1 MTCYHRIGHLLS
13 WCDNRL
19 MPNSEADMPSVRA
32 SDAEREAVAERLR
45 VAAGE
50 GRLALDELADRLE
63 TAYGA
68 ATRAE
73 LEPLTADLPT
83 TPGPAPSGS
92 GRRWIVAIMGGSG
105 HRGRWRI
112 APRCT
117 VVNVMGG
124 SDLDLTEAIVEGAE
138 TEIRVFSLMGGSKIV
153 VPDGVHVEL
162 GGFAFMGGNDLKTKG
177 SARPQPGAPTVR
189 VRAYSVMGGT
199 DVVLG

>member
-1 MTCYHRIGHLLS
+1 
-13 WCDNRL
+13 
-19 MPNSEADMPSVRA
+19 MPDFEAGKPAVRA
-32 SDAEREAVAERLR
+32 SDTEREAVAERLR

-50 GRLALDELADRLE
+50 GRLALDELADRLD
-63 TAYGA
+63 TAYAA

-73 LEPLTADLPT
+73 LEPLTADLPAT
-83 TPGPAPSGS
+83 SAPAPSGT
-92 GRRWIVAIMGGSG
+92 GRRWVVAIMGGSG

-124 SDLDLTEAIVEGAE
+124 SDLDLTEAIVEGSE

-162 GGFAFMGGNDLKTKG
+162 GGFALMGGNDLKAKG
-177 SARPQPGAPTVR
+177 GARPQPGAPSVR
-189 VRAYSVMGGT
+189 VRAYSLMGGT